1 MKATESLELEHRKI
15 ARVAEACEV
24 FADELRQGSKIPA
37 RVLHSLADFFRL
49 YGEQYHHQ
57 EEKWLFGMLRQKGV
71 PADTWPLA
79 GLSREND
86 KLRALVEQLNH
97 TIARY
102 SESDGSGTGPLVE
115 TLHALAEVYQDH
127 IWKEDYL
134 LLPMA
139 TKLLS
144 DIDQQVLAATFHTI
158 ECNFGQEAYRS
169 VARLSA
175 AIKSCPLCWIR
186 HEQVA

>member
-15 ARVAEACEV
+15 ARVADACAV

-37 RVLHSLADFFRL
+37 DVLHSLADFFRL
-49 YGEQYHHQ
+49 YAGQYHHQ

-86 KLRALVEQLNH
+86 KLRVLVDQLTN
-97 TIARY
+97 AVELY
-102 SESDGSGTGPLVE
+102 SQADDTGIGTLVD
-115 TLHALAEVYQDH
+115 TLHALAEIYHDH

-144 DIDQQVLAATFHTI
+144 DTDQQVLADTFHAI
-158 ECNFGQEAYRS
+158 EGNCGGEAYRS

-175 AIKSCPLCWIR
+175 AIKSCPLCSGPR
-186 HEQVA
+186 EQTA